1 MTKNIFALATFAS
14 FFPALVMAHEVYVL
28 PPYIIARDLTLP
40 GLSIPHIISSNSTN
54 FFFWTFISLWT
65 ILTVFSISISKPLE
79 MRVMPVLNR
88 LKRYAPLVARLTVG
102 SAIIMSAIQGALFGP
117 ELPFTTFISPESIE
131 SFRIVLFVLGS
142 LLVVGYLTHLAGAL
156 LILIYAF
163 MSLRYGWYM
172 VTYINYFGEMLI
184 VFVVGA
190 NTYSLDK
197 FLHHRI
203 YTFMHSMVAW
213 FEHHAFV
220 IFRIS
225 FGLSL
230 IYASIYAKY
239 LHAQLAIDT
248 VTMYHLT
255 TYFPFPPEFIVLGAF
270 AIELLLGTFFVFGIE
285 IRFASLF
292 LLFFLTLSLLYF
304 QESVWPHIVLA
315 GGAITIF
322 MRGYDHYTFELG
334 FLRRGKSFTQREPTL

>member
-1 MTKNIFALATFAS
+1 
-14 FFPALVMAHEVYVL
+14 
-28 PPYIIARDLTLP
+28 
-40 GLSIPHIISSNSTN
+40 
-54 FFFWTFISLWT
+54 
-65 ILTVFSISISKPLE
+65 
-79 MRVMPVLNR
+79 MPVLNI

-102 SAIIMSAIQGALFGP
+102 SSIIMSALQGALFGP
-117 ELPFTTFISPESIE
+117 ELPFTAFISPELIE
-131 SFRIVLFVLGS
+131 SFRILLFALGS
-142 LLVVGYLTHLAGAL
+142 LLIVGYMTHIAGAL
-156 LILIYAF
+156 LILIYGY
-163 MSLRYGWYM
+163 MCMRYGIYM
-172 VTYINYFGEMLI
+172 LTYVNYFGEMLI

-190 NTYSLDK
+190 TSYSLDR
-197 FLHHRI
+197 FLQHRI
-203 YTFMHSMVAW
+203 YTRMHSLVAW

-220 IFRIS
+220 IFRVS

-248 VTMYHLT
+248 ITMYHLT

-270 AIELLLGTFFVFGIE
+270 AIELLLGIFFVLGIE

-292 LLFFLTLSLLYF
+292 LLLFLTLSLLYF

-322 MRGYDHYTFELG
+322 MRGYDRYTIELN
-334 FLRRGKSFTQREPTL
+334 FLRRRLQRAPEPFL